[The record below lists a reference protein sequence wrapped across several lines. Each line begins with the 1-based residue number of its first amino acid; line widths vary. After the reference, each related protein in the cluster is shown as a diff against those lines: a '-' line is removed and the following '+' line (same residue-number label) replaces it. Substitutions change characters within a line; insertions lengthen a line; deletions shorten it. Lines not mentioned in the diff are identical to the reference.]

1 MTFAVHTGRIS
12 VWTVFFVVKKV
23 KCLGICLLL
32 TASVWTWGLIRD
44 RQYLNQELIRLHV
57 VANSDSEEDQN
68 IKLRVRDAI
77 VASLSEGMADIAD
90 VPAAKEYL
98 RENLPKIEAIA
109 NRTLEAAGVD
119 SRAAVTLCK
128 ETFDI
133 RHYDTFTLPA
143 GVYESL
149 RVVIGEGQ
157 GKNWWCVAFPSL
169 CMGATSEEFEEAAQ
183 TAGMDDTLSET
194 LTGGLRLRFYL
205 LDALG
210 RAEKACFSGK

>member
-1 MTFAVHTGRIS
+1 MG
-12 VWTVFFVVKKV
+12 KKGT
-23 KCLGICLLL
+23 CLGICFLLA
-32 TASVWTWGLIRD
+32 ASVWTWGLIRD

-90 VPAAKEYL
+90 VQAAKAYL

>member
-1 MTFAVHTGRIS
+1 MG
-12 VWTVFFVVKKV
+12 KKGT
-23 KCLGICLLL
+23 CLGICLLL

-57 VANSDSEEDQN
+57 VANSDSEQDQN

-183 TAGMDDTLSET
+183 TAGMDDTLRET
-194 LTGGLRLRFYL
+194 LTGGLQLRFYL

>member
-1 MTFAVHTGRIS
+1 MG
-12 VWTVFFVVKKV
+12 KKGT
-23 KCLGICLLL
+23 CLGICLLL
-32 TASVWTWGLIRD
+32 AASVWTWGLIRD

-57 VANSDSEEDQN
+57 VANSDSEQDQN

-77 VASLSEGMADIAD
+77 VASLSDGMADIAD
-90 VPAAKEYL
+90 VQAAKEYL
-98 RENLPKIEAIA
+98 QENLPKIEAIA

-119 SRAAVTLCK
+119 SRAVVTLCK
-128 ETFDI
+128 EAFDI
-133 RHYDTFTLPA
+133 RNYDTFSLPA
-143 GVYESL
+143 GIYESL

-183 TAGMDDTLSET
+183 TAGMDNTLTET
-194 LTGGLRLRFYL
+194 LTGGLRLRFFL

>member
-1 MTFAVHTGRIS
+1 M
-12 VWTVFFVVKKV
+12 VKKV
-23 KCLGICLLL
+23 KCIGICLLL
-32 TASVWTWGLIRD
+32 AVSVWTWGLIRD

-57 VANSDSEEDQN
+57 VANSDSEQDQN

-77 VASLSEGMADIAD
+77 VASLSDGMADIAD
-90 VPAAKEYL
+90 VQAAKEYL

-128 ETFDI
+128 EAFDI
-133 RHYDTFTLPA
+133 RKYDTFTLPA
-143 GVYESL
+143 GIYESL

-169 CMGATSEEFEEAAQ
+169 CMGATSEEFEEVAQ
-183 TAGMDDTLSET
+183 TAGMDDTLTET
-194 LTGGLRLRFYL
+194 LTGGLQLRFYL

>member
-1 MTFAVHTGRIS
+1 MA
-12 VWTVFFVVKKV
+12 KKA

-44 RQYLNQELIRLHV
+44 RQYLNKELIRLHV
-57 VANSDSEEDQN
+57 VANSNSEQDQN

-77 VASLSEGMADIAD
+77 VTSLSEGMADIAD
-90 VPAAKEYL
+90 VQAAKAYL

-133 RHYDTFTLPA
+133 RNYDTFSLPA
-143 GVYESL
+143 GIYESL

-157 GKNWWCVAFPSL
+157 GKNWWCVACPSL

-194 LTGGLRLRFYL
+194 LTGGLHLRFYL

-210 RAEKACFSGK
+210 RVEKMCFHGK

>member
-1 MTFAVHTGRIS
+1 MG
-12 VWTVFFVVKKV
+12 KKGT
-23 KCLGICLLL
+23 CLVICLLL
-32 TASVWTWGLIRD
+32 AASVWAWGLIRD

-57 VANSDSEEDQN
+57 VANSDSMQDQN

-90 VPAAKEYL
+90 VQAAKEYL
-98 RENLPKIEAIA
+98 WENLPKIEAIA
-109 NRTLEAAGVD
+109 NRTLEAADVD
-119 SRAAVTLCK
+119 SRVAVTLCK
-128 ETFDI
+128 EAFDI
-133 RHYDTFTLPA
+133 RKYDTFTLPA
-143 GVYESL
+143 GIYESL

-183 TAGMDDTLSET
+183 TAGMDNTLTET
-194 LTGGLRLRFYL
+194 LTGGLQLRFYL
-205 LDALG
+205 LDVLG

>member
-1 MTFAVHTGRIS
+1 MG
-12 VWTVFFVVKKV
+12 KKV
-23 KCLGICLLL
+23 KCIGICLLL
-32 TASVWTWGLIRD
+32 AASVWTWGLIRD

-57 VANSDSEEDQN
+57 VANSDGEEDQN
-68 IKLRVRDAI
+68 VKLRVRDAI

-90 VPAAKEYL
+90 VQEAKEYL
-98 RENLPKIEAIA
+98 RQNLPKIEAIA
-109 NRTLEAAGVD
+109 NHTLEASGVD

-128 ETFDI
+128 EAFDI
-133 RHYDTFTLPA
+133 RYYDTFSLPA
-143 GVYESL
+143 GIYESL

-183 TAGMDDTLSET
+183 TAGMDDTLTET
-194 LTGGLRLRFYL
+194 LTGGLQLRFFL

-210 RAEKACFSGK
+210 RAEKACLPGK

>member
-1 MTFAVHTGRIS
+1 MG
-12 VWTVFFVVKKV
+12 KKA
-23 KCLGICLLL
+23 KCLGMCLMLA
-32 TASVWTWGLIRD
+32 ASVWTWGLIRD

-77 VASLSEGMADIAD
+77 VASLSEGMANISD
-90 VPAAKEYL
+90 VRAAKEYL

-128 ETFDI
+128 EAFDI
-133 RHYDTFTLPA
+133 RKYDTFTLPA
-143 GVYESL
+143 GIYESL

-169 CMGATSEEFEEAAQ
+169 CMGATSEEFEEVAQ
-183 TAGMDDTLSET
+183 TAGMDDTLTET
-194 LTGGLRLRFYL
+194 LTGGLQLRFYL

>member
-1 MTFAVHTGRIS
+1 M
-12 VWTVFFVVKKV
+12 VKKV
-23 KCLGICLLL
+23 KCIGICLLL
-32 TASVWTWGLIRD
+32 AVSVWTWGLIRD

-128 ETFDI
+128 EAFDI
-133 RHYDTFTLPA
+133 RKYDTFTLPA
-143 GVYESL
+143 GIYESL

-183 TAGMDDTLSET
+183 TAGMDDSLTET
-194 LTGGLRLRFYL
+194 LTGGLQLRFFL

-210 RAEKACFSGK
+210 RA